1 MILLAPYTP
10 ATSERKPKQLAPLS
24 KRAPFV
30 AMFGLGM
37 LGAALFTSGINT
49 NVGIAICAVYV
60 VCVAAIMLSR
70 RNKNNPAAS
79 WTTTEADIPSMN
91 ESMARQIVMQWLVPA
106 RMEFRYTPVIDRNG
120 KWVITKTELFL
131 KGADGLKP
139 LDMLTQA
146 CTTLKMVHELDYYL
160 LTQAQRSLMTMT
172 HELPPMHIWINV
184 HEDLTDRYQVAA
196 LLDDHA
202 IKMPYPLMLALK
214 PRTCELND
222 IGFELPGTKLPVPK
236 ATVLSKEQWEKC
248 DLSEIRALKSK
259 GLDLMATGI
268 SNQQELQQ
276 LIDAGVDY
284 FEGPHLAT
292 GLPAAQL
299 MLFAQSIEYAPWSTQ
314 FSAV

>member
-1 MILLAPYTP
+1 MILLARYTP
-10 ATSERKPKQLAPLS
+10 AKSECQPEQLTPLS
-24 KRAPFV
+24 KRGPFV

-37 LGAALFTSGINT
+37 LGAALLTSGLNPK
-49 NVGIAICAVYV
+49 VAVAICAIYV
-60 VCVAAIMLSR
+60 VCAAAIMLSQ
-70 RNKNNPAAS
+70 RNKNNPIAR
-79 WTTTEADIPSMN
+79 WTVTESEIPSMN

-146 CTTLKMVHELDYYL
+146 CITLKMVHELDYYL

-172 HELPPMHIWINV
+172 HELPPMHVWISV

-202 IKMPYPLMLALK
+202 IKMPYPLMLSLE
-214 PRTCELND
+214 PRTCEPSD
-222 IGFELPGTKLPVPK
+222 IGFELPSTKLPVPK
-236 ATVLSKEQWEKC
+236 TTVLTRDQWEKC
-248 DLSEIRALKSK
+248 DLNKIRTVKSA
-259 GLDLMATGI
+259 GRDLMATGI
-268 SNQQELQQ
+268 RNQQELQQ
-276 LIDAGVDY
+276 LIDAGIDY